1 VAEATL
7 ALRRILLGI
16 LFVGLA
22 GLAIE
27 LLLLKH
33 DEEATQLIPLVLIA
47 LAFVVMAWH
56 AVQESGASLAAVQI
70 TMVLFIAAGLLGVY
84 LHYQAN
90 VEFQREVD
98 PSIAGRALVWKAMT
112 AKTPPALAPGSMVQ
126 LGLIGLAYAF
136 RYPLR
141 QRRPGYQQGLEPDR
155 GLEQ

>member
-47 LAFVVMAWH
+47 LAFMVMAWH

-126 LGLIGLAYAF
+126 LGLIGLAYTF

-141 QRRPGYQQGLEPDR
+141 QRRPGYQQGLEPDG